1 MSTSNVYGIT
11 QLGYNSRSS
20 GAGGNYGEG
29 GKNGAILI
37 RVLSV
42 IDKNI
47 MPKFSIDTSNYVYSS
62 SNNIISYINNIS
74 SVSGALLWSRY
85 ADNIYYNLGNVGIG
99 VNPQQFK
106 LEVAA
111 GTGATTD
118 ETIDYGIMTSNNSNI
133 LISSNIN
140 NNICAKFNSSIWTSG
155 NVIASSDER
164 IKTNIS
170 DLEDDSALQ
179 MILNIQPKTYNY
191 IDWRGRGV
199 SNKNDLVYGFLAQ
212 QIKRVIP
219 DAVKLQT
226 EFIPNIFAVAD
237 YTPLANIITLQGIDT
252 GILVNNINI
261 NINININNI
270 NINKYKKVK
279 CYDMRNNTI
288 IVEVIEIINSKSFK
302 IKDIN
307 YANDKIFV
315 YGTEVDDFHA
325 LNKEYINTLNVCA
338 VQELHRKIVSQQD
351 EIKDLQEKVNILI
364 DYIDLSKMATLQDD
378 INELRSRVDL
388 VITYMDMSK

>member
-1 MSTSNVYGIT
+1 
-11 QLGYNSRSS
+11 
-20 GAGGNYGEG
+20 
-29 GKNGAILI
+29 
-37 RVLSV
+37 
-42 IDKNI
+42 
-47 MPKFSIDTSNYVYSS
+47 VYSS

-74 SVSGALLWSRY
+74 SVSGALLWSRDV
-85 ADNIYYNLGNVGIG
+85 DNIYYNLGNVGIG

-199 SNKNDLVYGFLAQ
+199 RNKNDLVYGFLAQ

-237 YTPLANIITLQGIDT
+237 YTPLTNVITLQGIDT
-252 GILVNNINI
+252 GVLVNNINNINI
-261 NINININNI
+261 NINININ

-288 IVEVIEIINSKSFK
+288 IVEVIEIINSNSFK